1 MLSEALQ
8 AITEE
13 EMRTGNNLTPCSL
26 CAVSLLCNIAT
37 EKRKNDTKHQLNMFE
52 LLICSTATFEEYSHQ
67 KARNQGHILFYIKT
81 MTVAVRQLNVHP
93 FFISLC
99 EI

>member
-26 CAVSLLCNIAT
+26 CAVSLLCNIAK
-37 EKRKNDTKHQLNMFE
+37 EERKKYTKYQLNMFE
-52 LLICSTATFEEYSHQ
+52 LSICSSATFEEQSPKSKESRPYFSLHKNNDSQLHKKKGINDKKQCQ
-67 KARNQGHILFYIKT
+67 K
-81 MTVAVRQLNVHP
+81 
-93 FFISLC
+93 
-99 EI
+99 